1 MSSSW
6 KGSLRALFAF
16 VALAAALAGCG
27 EADGGSA
34 GGSAEMAAADSALI
48 APAAMES
55 SAAAEPLPASESPAG
70 APAPVPQEGGSAYG
84 GGATGAG
91 SGIGSAPAPAEGV
104 ARMLIY
110 KANVTMEVGEY
121 AEAYTAVQNLI
132 HLSGSYIVQYS
143 EHSVEAEKSGVFTIK
158 VPARDFSGFMDR
170 LEQIPNTGLNRSMDA
185 QDVTEEFVD
194 LEARLKAKQLV
205 ESKYLQYMEQASR
218 AEDLIRFT
226 NELAVI
232 QEEIERMK
240 GRMRYLQQNVDYS
253 TVELRIYERSAGA
266 SALNGEAG
274 GLGERMQSA
283 VRNSLNAL
291 AVVAEGVLIVVA
303 GAIPIAAAI
312 VLLGGPIYWYI
323 RRRKAKSEKNRPL
336 IP

>member
-1 MSSSW
+1 MSRSW
-6 KGSLRALFAF
+6 KGSWRALFAF

-34 GGSAEMAAADSALI
+34 GVSAEMAAADSALI
-48 APAAMES
+48 APAVME
-55 SAAAEPLPASESPAG
+55 SAAAEPLPASESPAE
-70 APAPVPQEGGSAYG
+70 APAPVPQEA
-84 GGATGAG
+84 GGASEGGAAGAG
-91 SGIGSAPAPAEGV
+91 SGVGSASAPAEGI

-110 KANVTMEVGEY
+110 KANVTMEVEEY

-143 EHSVEAEKSGVFTIK
+143 EHSVEAEKSGTFTIK

-170 LEQIPNTGLNRSMDA
+170 LEQIPNTDLNRSMDA

-240 GRMRYLQQNVDYS
+240 GRMQYLQQNVDYS

-274 GLGERMQSA
+274 GLGERMASA

-291 AVVAEGVLIVVA
+291 AIVAEGVLIVVA